1 MSTPQPLNWPPEL
14 GTSGG
19 SIMHWVHFQA
29 HAFKGDA
36 LTTDIALFIPPDAM
50 STGYKSDYKNLEMGS
65 GGATALQ
72 AAQAGKGT
80 GTAGHWG
87 ESLWD
92 TAAAYATGTYGS
104 GLAEMGAKFIQNAL
118 PEQLAA
124 MASRSSG
131 KIVNPNIVSDYQ
143 GPTSQREHKFT
154 FKMMPKSETESKT
167 VRNIVRGFKVAML
180 PSGGDANSPTAPIGM
195 FGYPDQWQIKFTI
208 NGREEGEGEDSSIFK
223 IGKSVLTDIGLD
235 YSTQDTVAF
244 YEGTSNPVTTEMV
257 LTFQETG
264 MMHRTLAEMGF

>member
-1 MSTPQPLNWPPEL
+1 MSTPTPLNWPPEL

-29 HAFKGDA
+29 HSFKGDA

-65 GGATALQ
+65 GGAEAMK

-80 GTAGHWG
+80 AGLA
-87 ESLWD
+87 ELWE
-92 TAAAYATGTYGS
+92 TAAAYAKGTYGA
-104 GLAEMGAKFIQNAL
+104 GLAEMGSKFIQNVL

-124 MASRSSG
+124 VAARAEG

-195 FGYPDQWQIKFTI
+195 FGYPDEWKIKFTI
-208 NGREEGEGEDSSIFK
+208 NGKEEDDLSDSSIFK

-257 LTFQETG
+257 LTFQEIG

>member
-1 MSTPQPLNWPPEL
+1 MSVPQPLNWPPEL

-29 HAFKGDA
+29 HAFKEKN

-65 GGATALQ
+65 GGAAALK
-72 AAQAGKGT
+72 AAQSGKGT
-80 GTAGHWG
+80 AGSIW
-87 ESLWD
+87 E
-92 TAAAYATGTYGS
+92 TAAAYAEGTFGS
-104 GLAEMGAKFIQNAL
+104 GLSELSSKILQEAL

-124 MASRSSG
+124 MAARHHG
-131 KIVNPNIVSDYQ
+131 KVVNPNIVSDYQ

-195 FGYPDQWQIKFTI
+195 FGYPDEWKIKFTI
-208 NGREEGEGEDSSIFK
+208 NGREEGESEDSSIFK

-257 LTFQETG
+257 LTFQEIG